1 MTIDRIYDEA
11 AGWLVRQQGDAMD
24 WDGFTTWL
32 EADPRHRAA
41 YDELALIDAQ
51 LDGHAEI
58 ISHAIS
64 APVLAA
70 NDRRPVRWGRW
81 AGLGGGA
88 VAAGLALVL
97 ALQPTNR
104 QLPIRDYRSAAGKG
118 IEVALGDG
126 ARVALAPLSHLTIKG
141 EHAVLQGTGYFDV
154 PHRPGRAL
162 TIAAG
167 DFSVT
172 DIGTR
177 FSVANETEGVEVEV
191 AEGSLSVTSDR
202 LAKPI
207 VLSAGHGLI
216 VERSAGT
223 VRLISVDPQQVA
235 SWRSGK
241 LQFDQ
246 TPLALVARDV
256 SRYSGARVTVDPVI
270 AEQPFSGVI
279 TIHHGEAPARTLA
292 QILSLDVKQVDGT
305 TRLEPR
311 RR

>member
-1 MTIDRIYDEA
+1 MKIDRIYDEA
-11 AGWLVRQQGDAMD
+11 AAWLVRQQGDAMD
-24 WDGFTTWL
+24 WDGFTAWL
-32 EADPRHRAA
+32 EADPHHRAA
-41 YDELALIDAQ
+41 YDEIALIDAQ
-51 LDGHAEI
+51 LDEHAKGL
-58 ISHAIS
+58 SPAIS

-70 NDRRPVRWGRW
+70 NGRHSLRWSRW

-97 ALQPTNR
+97 ALQPNNQR
-104 QLPIRDYRSAAGKG
+104 LPIHDYRSVPGKS
-118 IEVALGDG
+118 IEVVLGDG
-126 ARVALAPLSHLTIKG
+126 ARVALAPVSHLTVRG

-154 PHRPGRAL
+154 PHQPGRAL
-162 TIAAG
+162 TITAG
-167 DFSVT
+167 DFTVT

-207 VLSAGHGLI
+207 ILSAGHGL
-216 VERSAGT
+216 VANGSDGT
-223 VRLISVDPQQVA
+223 VRLVSVNPQQVA

-241 LQFDQ
+241 LQFEQ
-246 TPLALVARDV
+246 TPLALVARDIT
-256 SRYSGARVTVDPVI
+256 RYSGARVTVDPAI

-279 TIHHGEAPARTLA
+279 AIHHGEAPARTLA
-292 QILSLDVKQVDGT
+292 QILSLDVKKMDGVI
-305 TRLEPR
+305 RLEPR